1 MPILIRPVREQLE
14 HDRVIR
20 ALQAKLKRK
29 FEVQINVGEEK
40 NASVKIGPLILFPD
54 LVLLSLAPPRRL
66 QGLVEVETGESV
78 NNLEALAQWANFAR
92 VKAPFQL
99 YVPVGS
105 YDIARRLCEEHQIV
119 PAEVWT
125 FIQLGEQIRFTL
137 AQKNASTEPP
147 KVEKPARPE
156 KPVKAAPA
164 AKLAKA
170 EKSKAEKSRAEKG
183 KAEKGRPEKAPRATR
198 PGAAAKVSKAPA
210 RRPVAKKSAP
220 ARPAARKAAKGK
232 PAARTRPAAA
242 RSARRR

>member
-20 ALQAKLKRK
+20 TLQAKWKRK

-40 NASVKIGPLILFPD
+40 NASVKVGSLVLYPD
-54 LVLLSLAPPRRL
+54 LVLLSLATPRRL

-78 NNLEALAQWANFAR
+78 NNLEAMAQWANFAR

-105 YDIARRLCEEHQIV
+105 YDIARRLCEEHHVV

-156 KPVKAAPA
+156 KPVKAVPA
-164 AKLAKA
+164 AKPAK
-170 EKSKAEKSRAEKG
+170 AEKG
-183 KAEKGRPEKAPRATR
+183 KAEKSKAQKGKAAKAPRASR

-210 RRPVAKKSAP
+210 RRPVAKKTAP

-232 PAARTRPAAA
+232 PAARTRPATP